1 MPKAIFGFSKWF
13 LLLLTLFLGRTA
25 VAAEAPSM
33 DAEAYNHRG
42 IAYYKQ
48 GQYDQAIADYTK
60 ALQIKPSDAEVYNNR
75 GVVYG
80 VTGQYDQAISDFTK
94 ALEINPK
101 YAEAYNNRA
110 YAYYYMKDYG
120 RAWADLH
127 EAQQLGAKI
136 DTGFLKILREASG
149 REE

>member
-1 MPKAIFGFSKWF
+1 MPKAIFGFSKWL

-60 ALQIKPSDAEVYNNR
+60 AL
-75 GVVYG
+75 
-80 VTGQYDQAISDFTK
+80 
-94 ALEINPK
+94 EINPK
-101 YAEAYNNRA
+101 YADVYNNRA
-110 YAYYYMKDYG
+110 YAYYYLKDYG